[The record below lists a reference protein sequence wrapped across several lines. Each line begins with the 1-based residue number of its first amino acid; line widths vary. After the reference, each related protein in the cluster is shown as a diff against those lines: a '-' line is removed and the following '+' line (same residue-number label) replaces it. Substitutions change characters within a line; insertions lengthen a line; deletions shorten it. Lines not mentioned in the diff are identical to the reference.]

1 MKQDEA
7 KQIIIA
13 TLKEKGTVTAHEL
26 NYSSKGTLPFVQI
39 YGILSTFVKNSSVQM
54 NESEGKKSYT
64 LIDEEKLSYTLPIV
78 VKTKPTKVKIEK
90 ERDEVEEPKEKTK
103 KKIGRDLTTYKFNGI
118 EYNKGRLAHA
128 IVSQASTDK
137 CFGLKEALELFPDE
151 IIKPYG
157 MIKSIK
163 EAKLMSKERPRFF
176 IKPEEEIKLKDC
188 TIAVSNQWTS
198 ERIERLIAISKKQLG
213 YKIK

>member
-1 MKQDEA
+1 MKQEEA
-7 KQIIIA
+7 KKTIIA
-13 TLKEKGTVTAHEL
+13 ALEKGTVTAHEL

-64 LIDEEKLSYTLPIV
+64 LIDAEKLSDTAPIV
-78 VKTKPTKVKIEK
+78 VKTTKVKIEK
-90 ERDEVEEPKEKTK
+90 DSDEVEEPKEKTK
-103 KKIGRDLTTYKFNGI
+103 KKIGRDLTTYKFNGN

-128 IVSQASTDK
+128 IVSQAATDK
-137 CFGLKEALELFPDE
+137 HFGLKGALEIFPDE

-163 EAKLMSKERPRFF
+163 DAKEMSKERQRFF

-198 ERIERLIAISKKQLG
+198 ERIEKLIAISKKQLG